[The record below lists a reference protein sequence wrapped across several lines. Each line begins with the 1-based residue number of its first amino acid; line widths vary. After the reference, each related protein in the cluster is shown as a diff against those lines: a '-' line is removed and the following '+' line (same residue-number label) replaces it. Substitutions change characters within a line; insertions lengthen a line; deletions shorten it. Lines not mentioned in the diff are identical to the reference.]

1 MTLFTLCGNLQPV
14 FNLMLN
20 VQVAGGGGGMN
31 SSMLLLYG
39 DRAAD
44 ELGHPDATTTYPGKF
59 GKFYLEAK
67 KKLAKRGYQ
76 CILSLQIAIFSRKQH
91 FDCNTTSIS

>member
-1 MTLFTLCGNLQPV
+1 
-14 FNLMLN
+14 MLN
-20 VQVAGGGGGMN
+20 VQVEGEGGGGVMN
-31 SSMLLLYG
+31 SSLLLSYL

-44 ELGHPDATTTYPGKF
+44 ELGHPDVTSTYPGKF

-76 CILSLQIAIFSRKQH
+76 CILSLQMAIFSRKQH